1 MKRSMFLFV
10 GVLLVV
16 GTLLFAGG
24 AKETS
29 TTSSDVKIG
38 MILGVGGLGDLSYN
52 DLVYAGLDRAQ
63 KELGIDFDYVEPQS
77 IADFETFLQ
86 QMSSTKMYDVIIS
99 VGYDQVEP
107 LKKVAPQFP
116 NQKFAIIDENV
127 ALPNVASFVS
137 KEEEGSF
144 LVGALAGMVKKTD
157 LVKDN
162 NTIGFISALDI
173 PLLDRF
179 YAGYEAGAR
188 YVNPDIKVIAN
199 YVGGNA
205 PLSDITTAKEIALKQ
220 FSQGADIIYHAAGGS
235 GLGLFQAAKEKGFY
249 AIGVNS
255 NQNVIDP
262 DHIIASM
269 LKRVDNAAYVIA
281 KSLVDGSLATG
292 GLSVLGLASDGIGY
306 TIAESNVA
314 VDPEIL
320 AVVEKIKEA
329 IVSGEL
335 VIPDAHKDVAS
346 FLASNSFR

>member
-1 MKRSMFLFV
+1 MSKRMALFV
-10 GVLLVV
+10 GILLIV
-16 GTLLFAGG
+16 GTLVFGGG
-24 AKETS
+24 AKEQ
-29 TTSSDVKIG
+29 TSSTEIKIG
-38 MILGVGGLGDLSYN
+38 CILGVGGLGDLSYN
-52 DLVYAGLDRAQ
+52 DLVYAGLERA
-63 KELGIDFDYVEPQS
+63 KNELGITFDYVEPQV

-86 QMSSTKMYDVIIS
+86 QMASMKSYDVIIS

-116 NQKFAIIDENV
+116 NQKFAIIDEQV
-127 ALPNVASFVS
+127 ELPNVASFVS

-144 LVGALAGMVKKTD
+144 LAGALAGLVKKTD
-157 LVKDN
+157 LTKNN

-188 YVNPDIKVIAN
+188 YVNPNIKVIAN

-205 PLSDITTAKEIALKQ
+205 PFSDITMAKEIALKQ

-235 GLGLFQAAKEKGFY
+235 GLGLFQAAKEKNFY

-269 LKRVDNAAYVIA
+269 LKRVDNAAYIIA
-281 KSLVDGSLATG
+281 KNVVDGKLVTG
-292 GLSVLGLASDGIGY
+292 ELEILGLAGGGIDL
-306 TIAESNVA
+306 T
-314 VDPEIL
+314 
-320 AVVEKIKEA
+320 VEKSNIKLDASILKVVDELKAA
-329 IVSGEL
+329 IIAGDIV
-335 VIPDAHKDVAS
+335 VPNAHKDVEA
-346 FLASNSFR
+346 FLKSNRY

>member
-205 PLSDITTAKEIALKQ
+205 PFSDITTAKEIALKQ

-281 KSLVDGSLATG
+281 KSLVDGNLATG

-314 VDPEIL
+314 VDSEIL

-335 VIPDAHKDVAS
+335 VVPDVHKDVAS

>member
-1 MKRSMFLFV
+1 MFLFV

-24 AKETS
+24 TKETS

-86 QMSSTKMYDVIIS
+86 QMSSTRMYDVIIS

-144 LVGALAGMVKKTD
+144 LVGALVGMVKKTD
-157 LVKDN
+157 LVKAN

-205 PLSDITTAKEIALKQ
+205 PFSDITTAKEIALKQ

-235 GLGLFQAAKEKGFY
+235 GLGLFQAAKEKNFY

-262 DHIIASM
+262 DHIVASM

-281 KSLVDGSLATG
+281 ESLVNGNLATG

-306 TIAESNVA
+306 TVAESNVA
-314 VDPEIL
+314 VGSEIL
-320 AVVEKIKEA
+320 AAVEKIKEA

-335 VIPDAHKDVAS
+335 VVPDAHKDVAS

>member
-86 QMSSTKMYDVIIS
+86 QMASTRMYDVIIS

-107 LKKVAPQFP
+107 LKKIAPQFP

-157 LVKDN
+157 LVKAN

-205 PLSDITTAKEIALKQ
+205 PFSDITTAKEIALKQ

-262 DHIIASM
+262 DHIVASM

-281 KSLVDGSLATG
+281 ESLVNGNLATG

-306 TIAESNVA
+306 TVAESNVA
-314 VDPEIL
+314 VGPEIL

-335 VIPDAHKDVAS
+335 VVPDAHKDVAS

>member
-1 MKRSMFLFV
+1 MFLFV

-86 QMSSTKMYDVIIS
+86 QMASTRMYDVIIS

-157 LVKDN
+157 LVKAN

-205 PLSDITTAKEIALKQ
+205 PFSDITTAKEIALKQ

-262 DHIIASM
+262 DHIVASM

-281 KSLVDGSLATG
+281 ESLVNGNLATG

-306 TIAESNVA
+306 TVAESNVA
-314 VDPEIL
+314 VGPEIL

-335 VIPDAHKDVAS
+335 VVPDAHKDVAS

>member
-205 PLSDITTAKEIALKQ
+205 PFSDITTAKEIALKQ

-320 AVVEKIKEA
+320 VVVEKIKEA